1 MPVKGLKKLLLRRSS
16 NLTQILLWKISLTR
30 AKGGTLT
37 FKEQEEKRS
46 WRRRKSKDRKRVCG
60 GFSVMIT
67 VNQEFQK

>member
-37 FKEQEEKRS
+37 FKEQEEEQS
-46 WRRRKSKDRKRVCG
+46 WRRRKRNDRRRVCG
-60 GFSVMIT
+60 GFIVMIT